1 MKDNYNGNRFYVA
14 HMNSKYFNENIYS
27 WKLKYMYIKD
37 RTIILLEHIYNTKHW
52 TYVISFEYHNQ
63 FDVTHILRKL
73 RWAWTY
79 DVVINGVSQGDYG
92 TFKRWRK
99 TLRNV

>member
-1 MKDNYNGNRFYVA
+1 MKDNYNGNRFYIA
-14 HMNSKYFNENIYS
+14 HTNSEYFNENN
-27 WKLKYMYIKD
+27 WFGKPKYIQA
-37 RTIILLEHIYNTKHW
+37 RSIYNTKHW
-52 TYVISFEYHNQ
+52 KHVISFKYYNQ